1 MTHVPAPSREPARL
15 HALGDLLRRELPLSG
30 PLGVE
35 LRRWD
40 QGGLEV
46 WAPAEPNRNVQGT
59 LFGGSLAA
67 VALLAGWGL
76 VRLELQERDID
87 AEVVVQDSVLRY
99 ERPVWAAIQAL
110 ALHPPAKEWDRFLR
124 ALRTRGRGRIA
135 VRVELTPD
143 GVDSPGAA
151 VSMEARYV
159 ATVAP
164 H

>member
-1 MTHVPAPSREPARL
+1 VTEVPEASREPERL
-15 HALGDLLRRELPLSG
+15 HALGDLVRRELPLSG

-40 QGGLEV
+40 EGGLEV
-46 WAPAEPNRNVQGT
+46 WAPAEPNRNVHGT

-76 VRLELQERDID
+76 VRLELQDRAID
-87 AEVVVQDSVLRY
+87 AEVVVQDSALRY
-99 ERPVWAAIQAL
+99 ERPVLAGIRAV
-110 ALHPPAKEWDRFLR
+110 ALHPPTGEWDRFLR
-124 ALRTRGRGRIA
+124 AVRRRGRGRIA

-143 GVDSPGAA
+143 DADTPVPA
-151 VSMEARYV
+151 VIMEARYV
-159 ATVAP
+159 AVAAP

>member
-1 MTHVPAPSREPARL
+1 MTDVPEPSREPARL

-46 WAPAEPNRNVQGT
+46 WAPADPNRNVQGT

-76 VRLELQERDID
+76 VRLELQDRGIEAD
-87 AEVVVQDSVLRY
+87 VVVQDSALRY
-99 ERPVWAAIQAL
+99 ERPVRAAIRAV

-124 ALRTRGRGRIA
+124 AVQTRGRGRIP

-143 GVDSPGAA
+143 GGERSGVA
-151 VSMEARYV
+151 VVMEARYV
-159 ATVAP
+159 AIAP
-164 H
+164 PH